1 MVSNHLITVYNYI
14 VIWSLRDRFL
24 FHDVLLISSS
34 CWSIKYIDRNS
45 LNSQWLA
52 PPILSTYLAAEGS
65 GGCQG
70 FFLFHPC
77 GLLFLEGRDV
87 FIVTKFLKSRQLCQQ
102 VCEGSL
108 GML

>member
-1 MVSNHLITVYNYI
+1 MLEHKVHHQNPM
-14 VIWSLRDRFL
+14 
-24 FHDVLLISSS
+24 
-34 CWSIKYIDRNS
+34 
-45 LNSQWLA
+45 NSQWLA
-52 PPILSTYLAAEGS
+52 LPVLSTCLAAEGS

-70 FFLFHPC
+70 FLLLLLFHPC

-87 FIVTKFLKSRQLCQQ
+87 FIVTKFLKSKQLCQQ